1 MTAEADWVLSGD
13 STAPAVARRLLVGW
27 ARSQSLGEACVDD
40 LLLVASELVTNA
52 VRHAA
57 GPVGL
62 TIHLGAGELVLGVT
76 DTQGLP
82 MRGRVPWGD
91 PGGWGLVIVRR
102 VSVSCGVSRR
112 TGGGKTVWARLAT
125 S

>member
-1 MTAEADWVLSGD
+1 MTAEADWVLSGG
-13 STAPAVARRLLVGW
+13 STAPGVARRLLVGW
-27 ARSQSLGEACVDD
+27 ARSQSLGEAVVDD

-57 GPVGL
+57 GPVAL
-62 TIHLGAGELVLGVT
+62 SVDLDAGELLLGVT
-76 DTQGLP
+76 DTRGPPLQG
-82 MRGRVPWGD
+82 RGSPGD
-91 PGGWGLVIVRR
+91 TGGWGLVIVGR
-102 VSVSCGVSRR
+102 VSLSWGVSRR